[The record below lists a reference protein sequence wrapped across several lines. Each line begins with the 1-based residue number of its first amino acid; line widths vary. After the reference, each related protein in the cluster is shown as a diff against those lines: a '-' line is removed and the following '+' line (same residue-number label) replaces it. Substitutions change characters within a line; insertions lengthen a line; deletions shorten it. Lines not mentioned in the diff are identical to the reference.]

1 MDFKGV
7 GFAENLFGAMIID
20 MEQLVNRIARY
31 FILARVSE
39 GRARPFVRDKLLLVA
54 ASLATRGLLPK
65 TAAACRYLILSHNPQ
80 HAVSRYDTMEQALRD
95 TEFQPLLKRAEQQY
109 PTEHAEVLLLK
120 LGIDLDDVRRAH
132 PQAREC
138 LAFLLQIPP
147 DNLDDC
153 LD

>member
-1 MDFKGV
+1 MKFKGV
-7 GFAENLFGAMIID
+7 GFATKRIRAMIID
-20 MEQLVNRIARY
+20 MEQLVNRIASY

-54 ASLATRGLLPK
+54 AALATRGLLPK
-65 TAAACRYLILSHNPQ
+65 TAAACRNLILRHNPQ

-95 TEFQPLLKRAEQQY
+95 ADFQPLLKRAEQQY

-120 LGIDLDDVRRAH
+120 LGIDLNEVRQNH

-138 LAFLLQIPP
+138 LAYLLQIPLH
-147 DNLDDC
+147 NLDD
-153 LD
+153 